1 MENKE
6 KELADKITNGLNSM
20 MFDEKEFV
28 KAMSNEHRT
37 LQQKFTR
44 LALTWIEH
52 LAELDPRFSDA
63 RNEASL
69 KTSKHLIECFK
80 ACANED
86 MKDFKPSQFLPHI

>member
-1 MENKE
+1 MKTREE
-6 KELADKITNGLNSM
+6 ELADKITTGLNSM
-20 MFDEKEFV
+20 LFDEKEFV
-28 KAMSNEHRT
+28 EAMSKEHRT

-44 LALTWIEH
+44 LALTWVEH
-52 LAELDPRFSDA
+52 LAELDPKFSDA

-86 MKDFKPSQFLPHI
+86 MKNFKPSDFLPHI

>member
-1 MENKE
+1 MRTKE
-6 KELADKITNGLNSM
+6 EELADTITNGLNSM

-44 LALTWIEH
+44 LALNWIEH
-52 LAELDPRFSDA
+52 LAELDPKRTDA
-63 RNEASL
+63 RNEASR
-69 KTSKHLIECFK
+69 KTSKHLIDCFK

-86 MKDFKPSQFLPHI
+86 MKGFKPSDFLPHI